1 LYRLLNK
8 EIKMVDIIYTNDLT
22 GNLIN
27 IDGMIFEVTMENWA
41 YLKCLEKMIDEGV
54 YPFEIFYTDNGE
66 FRNVTLEKVIEVRK
80 AVEDWRPED
89 SREPLPIDTTAN
101 PDDFIDW
108 QRKNAKSIP
117 TRPLL
122 DLSEFT

>member
-1 LYRLLNK
+1 
-8 EIKMVDIIYTNDLT
+8 MVDIIYTNDLT

-108 QRKNAKSIP
+108 QRKNARGIP
-117 TRPLL
+117 TRPIL
-122 DLSEFT
+122 DLSELT

>member
-1 LYRLLNK
+1 
-8 EIKMVDIIYTNDLT
+8 MVDLVYTKDLI

-27 IDGMIFEVTMENWA
+27 IDGMIFEVKMENWA

-54 YPFEIFYTDNGE
+54 YPFEIFYADNGE

-80 AVEDWRPED
+80 AIEDWRPED
-89 SREPLPIDTTAN
+89 SRQPLPIDITAN
-101 PDDFIDW
+101 PDDFIDEPH
-108 QRKNAKSIP
+108 KNAKCIP